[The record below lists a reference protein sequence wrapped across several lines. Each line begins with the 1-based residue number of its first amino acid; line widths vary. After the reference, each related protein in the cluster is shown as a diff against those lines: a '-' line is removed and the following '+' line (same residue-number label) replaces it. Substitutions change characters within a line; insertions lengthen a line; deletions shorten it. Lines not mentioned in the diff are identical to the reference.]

1 MQERGDIASKQLSLV
16 DRRLYLVNDLSNR
29 KKGSLSSVSIPKS
42 LAEALSPMAHASVTA
57 PGSAYDNRSET
68 ELVGSAS
75 TESRL
80 PSSPYLVLSR

>member
-1 MQERGDIASKQLSLV
+1 VQERGDIASKQLSLV

-57 PGSAYDNRSET
+57 PWDSLRSET

>member
-42 LAEALSPMAHASVTA
+42 LAEALSPMAHASVRVSN
-57 PGSAYDNRSET
+57 GER
-68 ELVGSAS
+68 
-75 TESRL
+75 
-80 PSSPYLVLSR
+80 

>member
-42 LAEALSPMAHASVTA
+42 LAEALSLMAHTSVRV
-57 PGSAYDNRSET
+57 SND
-68 ELVGSAS
+68 EL
-75 TESRL
+75 
-80 PSSPYLVLSR
+80 

>member
-1 MQERGDIASKQLSLV
+1 MISLIER
-16 DRRLYLVNDLSNR
+16 
-29 KKGSLSSVSIPKS
+29 KGQLSSVSIPQS
-42 LAEALSPMAHASVTA
+42 LGEALSLMAYASVTA
-57 PGSAYDNRSET
+57 LWDSLRYET